1 MSEVTQQ
8 EYFVNEKNKNH
19 MLGPHLS
26 QAWHSSDGLAVG
38 LCPSDVG
45 QWDSSGLA
53 DDLRSC
59 RVAEVHIVGRLLYE
73 HRT

>member
-8 EYFVNEKNKNH
+8 EYFVNEKNKNN

-26 QAWHSSDGLAVG
+26 QAWHSSDGLPVRLG
-38 LCPSDVG
+38 PSDVG
-45 QWDSSGLA
+45 EWNSPGLA
-53 DDLRSC
+53 DNLGARG
-59 RVAEVHIVGRLLYE
+59 VAEVNIVWRFLYE